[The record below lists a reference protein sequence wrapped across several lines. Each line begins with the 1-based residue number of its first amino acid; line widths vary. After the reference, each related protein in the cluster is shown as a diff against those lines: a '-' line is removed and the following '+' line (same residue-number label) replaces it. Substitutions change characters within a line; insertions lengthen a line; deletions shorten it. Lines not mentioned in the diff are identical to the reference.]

1 MTEPKPMNEVTT
13 PVETANP
20 VELPGKTSDVS
31 KPSKLSKFR
40 IFSKKQP
47 PSEEKTRLVDK
58 SEEQIQKEQKNKELI
73 MKYRNMT
80 EEEADKYLEQKKTGD
95 GMNTDRGLRALGMAL
110 APVRL

>member
-1 MTEPKPMNEVTT
+1 MTGTGI
-13 PVETANP
+13 PVETATP
-20 VELPGKTSDVS
+20 VELPGSTSDVS

-58 SEEQIQKEQKNKELI
+58 SEEQTQKDQKNKELI

-80 EEEADKYLEQKKTGD
+80 EEEADKYLEQKKTGKD
-95 GMNTDRGLRALGMAL
+95 GLNTERGLRALGTAL

>member
-1 MTEPKPMNEVTT
+1 MTEPKAMTETGT
-13 PVETANP
+13 PAETEAP
-20 VELPGKTSDVS
+20 AESPESTSEVS

-58 SEEQIQKEQKNKELI
+58 SEEQIQKDQKNKELI

-95 GMNTDRGLRALGMAL
+95 GMNTARGLRALGTAL